1 MTGSDLDKKLRVV
14 IVGAGIAG
22 VSAAEAAHS
31 AAPETD
37 ITLIS
42 EEKNPPY
49 FRMNLTRY
57 LAGELDRT
65 RLDLHKVEWYLQ
77 NHINLILDRTV
88 TAINPA
94 EHTVA
99 TSGGEVIPYDKLILT
114 AGATPFVPA
123 FAGKDKPGV
132 QTVRTLDDT
141 DYILSAS
148 RDHADVVCIGGGL
161 LGLETAGAIAARGA
175 KVTVVEALDWL
186 LPRQLDRTGSL
197 ILQDNIQEMGIKVIV
212 PGKTKEIVGEGKVSG
227 VLLEDGTL
235 LPATLV
241 VVSAGIAPNL
251 GLAKAAGIEVK
262 RGILVSDHME
272 TSAADIFAAGDIA
285 EHHSRVYGLWAPA
298 KSMGTVAGKAAVG
311 KKATFPGDPPSAK
324 LKVLSIDMFSI
335 GQFAPSEPSDLLV
348 AKARDGNY
356 ACFVFR
362 GGLMIGAVLLGDA
375 SWSAEV
381 KQAVEEKRDFSA
393 EFEGK
398 PSVQRIKRVL
408 TGS

>member
-1 MTGSDLDKKLRVV
+1 MSGSDTDKKLRVV

-65 RLDLHKVEWYLQ
+65 RLDLHKFEWYLQ
-77 NHINLILDRTV
+77 NHIKLILDRTV
-88 TAINPA
+88 TVINPA
-94 EHTVA
+94 EHTVT
-99 TSGGEVIPYDKLILT
+99 TSTGDVIPYDKLILT
-114 AGATPFVPA
+114 AGATPFVPP
-123 FAGKDKPGV
+123 FAGKEKKGV
-132 QTVRTLDDT
+132 QTVRTLDDA
-141 DYILSAS
+141 DAILNACQ
-148 RDHADVVCIGGGL
+148 DHAEVVCIGGGL
-161 LGLETAGAIAARGA
+161 LGLETAGAIAKRGA

-197 ILQDNIQEMGIKVIV
+197 ILQENIEAMGIKVIV
-212 PGKTKEIVGEGKVSG
+212 PGKTKEIVGESKVSG

-251 GLAKAAGIEVK
+251 GLAKAAGLAVN

-272 TSAADIFAAGDIA
+272 TSAPDIFAAGDIA

-298 KSMGTVAGKAAVG
+298 KSMGTVAGKAAIG
-311 KKATFPGDPPSAK
+311 KPVTFPGDPPSAK
-324 LKVLSIDMFSI
+324 LKVLGIDMFSI
-335 GQFAPSEPSDLLV
+335 GQFAPSEPSDFLV
-348 AKARDGNY
+348 AQASEGNY
-356 ACFVFR
+356 AAFLFR
-362 GGLMIGAVLLGDA
+362 SGLMIGAILLGDA

-381 KQAVEEKRDFSA
+381 KQAVEDKRDFS
-393 EFEGK
+393 EELKGK
-398 PSVQRIKRVL
+398 LRVKHIKKIL
-408 TGS
+408 TGF